1 MSAFLEQS
9 IEYLKGVGPRKAE
22 LFKKE
27 VGVKT
32 YMDLLEYFPFRFE
45 DRRKLYRIQEVKD
58 IATTVQVV
66 GQIVSITEEGE
77 GRKKRLRALLKDDT
91 GDLELVWF
99 SGRDWVRKNIKL
111 QSTYLI
117 QGKPQSF
124 RGQISIA
131 HPEFVLYDKD
141 QLKRELSIRPIYHL
155 TDALKRA
162 GVSNKLIFQLTKQ
175 IVFHR
180 DFTAPEW
187 LPQHILEEENLVNL
201 RNALAWIHHPSST
214 EQINQALKR
223 LKFNELFLLQ
233 FKINHYKAT
242 RAARLSSYSFEHIGT
257 HFNHFYKDE
266 LSFNL
271 TNAQKRVIKEI
282 RRDVQSGAQMNR
294 LVQGDVGSGKT
305 IVAWFAMLI
314 ALDNQT
320 QTAFMAPTEILARQH
335 FETLSEYAQNIGVE
349 IAILTGSTKKKEREA
364 ILESLQNG
372 SLDILIGTHALIE
385 DPVQFN
391 KLGLA
396 IIDEQ
401 HRFGVAQRAKI
412 WTKYNPAPHVLVMTA
427 TPIPRTLAMTLY
439 GDLDVSVIDEM
450 PPGRKPTR
458 TIHKYNSKL
467 SEVLLFAEKQIEQ
480 GKQVYIVY
488 PLINESEKLDYQDL
502 MSAYDDIARYFP
514 LPKYHIGL
522 VHGQLSAKEKDD
534 EMLRFKKGDTQILMA
549 TTVIEVGV
557 NVPNANVMI
566 IVNAERFGLS
576 QLHQLRGR
584 VGRSSTQ
591 AYCILLTGDKLS
603 QTGKKRMEAM
613 VSTTNG
619 FELAELDLKLRGPGE
634 IDGTRQ
640 SGLVDL
646 KLSSI
651 TQDEPLLILVQKCIG
666 RLLSLD
672 MDLEQAQHRALKNHL
687 KAKGLGAQW
696 RRIS

>member
-45 DRRKLYRIQEVKD
+45 DRRKLYRINEVKD
-58 IATTVQVV
+58 TATTVQVV

-111 QSTYLI
+111 QNTYLI

-131 HPEFVLYDKD
+131 HPEFVLYEKD

-155 TDALKRA
+155 TDALKRT

-180 DFTAPEW
+180 DFAVPEW

-201 RNALAWIHHPSST
+201 RNALAWIHHPSSI

-242 RAARLSSYSFEHIGT
+242 RAARLSSYSFEHIGA

-385 DPVQFN
+385 DPVRFN

-522 VHGQLSAKEKDD
+522 VHGQLNAKEKDD

-651 TQDEPLLILVQKCIG
+651 TQDEPLLIQVQKCIE